1 MNDDQNNDG
10 SLRRYD
16 RSVMNGYSVRRLVN
30 TVPILLIRFYQT
42 FLSPL
47 LGPSCKYH
55 PTCSNYALEAYG
67 THNFLYA
74 SWLTI
79 WRVLRCNPFSKGG
92 FDPVPPAKKTTAG
105 NSKDLH

>member
-1 MNDDQNNDG
+1 
-10 SLRRYD
+10 
-16 RSVMNGYSVRRLVN
+16 MNGYSISRFFNV
-30 TVPILLIRFYQT
+30 VPILLIRFYQT

-55 PTCSNYALEAYG
+55 PTCSSYALEAYG
-67 THNFLYA
+67 THNFIYA

-92 FDPVPPAKKTTAG
+92 YDPVPTGKNTTAG
-105 NSKDLH
+105 NSKDFY